1 MEKII
6 LILLASC
13 YVVLF
18 ILYLKYSLRIYK
30 FIYKYLKIFI
40 PNNYLKKIT
49 SLVISFVIPII
60 FTSLPLLTI
69 LQTYLMYKQNSLIIE
84 QIIRDEKKEIT
95 SNLSDLNIIIKADN
109 LFSDI
114 ILLEKRKDRN
124 SYYYN
129 IKYKV
134 VLSNLG
140 KKDTSI
146 IDYGIYSE
154 YNIEN
159 EMNVIPLDLFF
170 KPELLTFSGNNL
182 YFPLNIKAGESIGF
196 HLNIRK
202 ELMPDQYDKIK
213 EILIENKATLKGF
226 FLSNLSKIEEKNTID
241 SKDVIIFEGINGEIK
256 RIEIPKDIGSNIVKD
271 TNSEEINDIYGEY
284 ISEYIKEKN
293 LKQ

>member
-30 FIYKYLKIFI
+30 FIYKYLKVFI

-49 SLVISFVIPII
+49 SLVISFVMPII

-84 QIIRDEKKEIT
+84 QIIRDEKREIT

-114 ILLEKRKDRN
+114 IFLEKRKDRN

-129 IKYKV
+129 IKYKIV
-134 VLSNLG
+134 ITNLG

-146 IDYGIYSE
+146 IDYGIYSR
-154 YNIEN
+154 YNANN
-159 EMNVIPLDLFF
+159 EKNYIPLDLFY
-170 KPELLTFSGNNL
+170 KPRLLNFSGNDF
-182 YFPLNIKAGESIGF
+182 YFPLNIKSGESIGF
-196 HLNIRK
+196 HLEIRK
-202 ELMPDQYDKIK
+202 ELMPYQYDQIK
-213 EILIENKATLKGF
+213 EILLENQASLEEI
-226 FLSNLSKIEEKNTID
+226 FLLHLSKIEEKNTVDSNEVITFEGID
-241 SKDVIIFEGINGEIK
+241 SKKIE
-256 RIEIPKDIGSNIVKD
+256 IEIPKDISININKD
-271 TNSEEINDIYGEY
+271 IKLMDREY
-284 ISEYIKEKN
+284 IYEYIKEK
-293 LKQ
+293 KF

>member
-30 FIYKYLKIFI
+30 FIYKYLKVFI

-49 SLVISFVIPII
+49 SLVISFVMPII

-84 QIIRDEKKEIT
+84 QIIRDEKREIT

-114 ILLEKRKDRN
+114 IFLEKRKDRN

-129 IKYKV
+129 IKYKIV
-134 VLSNLG
+134 ITNLG

-146 IDYGIYSE
+146 IDYGIYSR
-154 YNIEN
+154 YNANN
-159 EMNVIPLDLFF
+159 EKNYIPFDLFY
-170 KPELLTFSGNNL
+170 KPRLLNFSGNDF
-182 YFPLNIKAGESIGF
+182 YFPLNIKSGESIGF
-196 HLNIRK
+196 HLEIRK
-202 ELMPDQYDKIK
+202 ELMPYQYDQIK
-213 EILIENKATLKGF
+213 EILLENQATLKGI
-226 FLSNLSKIEEKNTID
+226 FLLHLSKIEEKNTVDSNEVITFEGID
-241 SKDVIIFEGINGEIK
+241 SKKIE
-256 RIEIPKDIGSNIVKD
+256 IEIPKDISININKD
-271 TNSEEINDIYGEY
+271 IKLMDREY
-284 ISEYIKEKN
+284 IYEYIKEK
-293 LKQ
+293 KF

>member
-30 FIYKYLKIFI
+30 FIYKYLKVFI

-49 SLVISFVIPII
+49 SLVISFVMPII

-69 LQTYLMYKQNSLIIE
+69 LQTYLMYKQNCLIIE
-84 QIIRDEKKEIT
+84 QIIRDEKREIT

-114 ILLEKRKDRN
+114 IFLEKRKDRN

-129 IKYKV
+129 IKYKIV
-134 VLSNLG
+134 ITNLG

-146 IDYGIYSE
+146 IDYGIYSR
-154 YNIEN
+154 YNANN
-159 EMNVIPLDLFF
+159 EKNYIPLDLFY
-170 KPELLTFSGNNL
+170 KPRLLNFSGNDF
-182 YFPLNIKAGESIGF
+182 YFPLNIKSGESIGF
-196 HLNIRK
+196 HLEIRK
-202 ELMPDQYDKIK
+202 ELMPYQYDQIK
-213 EILIENKATLKGF
+213 EILLENQATLKGI
-226 FLSNLSKIEEKNTID
+226 FLLHLSKIEEKNTVDSNEVITFEGID
-241 SKDVIIFEGINGEIK
+241 SKKIE
-256 RIEIPKDIGSNIVKD
+256 IEIPKDISININKD
-271 TNSEEINDIYGEY
+271 IKLMDREY
-284 ISEYIKEKN
+284 IYEYIKEK
-293 LKQ
+293 KF

>member
-6 LILLASC
+6 LISLAF
-13 YVVLF
+13 YAILF
-18 ILYLKYSLRIYK
+18 ILYLKYGLKIYK
-30 FIYKYLKIFI
+30 FAYKYLKIYI
-40 PNNYLKKIT
+40 PNNYLKKII
-49 SLVISFVIPII
+49 SLVISFIIPIM

-69 LQTYLMYKQNSLIIE
+69 LQTYLMYQQNSLTIE

-95 SNLSDLNIIIKADN
+95 SNLSDLNIMIKADN

-202 ELMPDQYDKIK
+202 ELMPYQYDKIK

-241 SKDVIIFEGINGEIK
+241 SKDVIIFEGINGK
-256 RIEIPKDIGSNIVKD
+256 FNYNNR
-271 TNSEEINDIYGEY
+271 TNWNREDRTFP
-284 ISEYIKEKN
+284 
-293 LKQ
+293 